1 MLTLTQYIF
10 TPVLNTGVAV
20 NVIVA
25 SLPPNFKV
33 APLRWMGLA
42 IVLQA
47 VKTMVILI
55 SMGLDITNLGDI
67 DSDKV
72 GHLRKVLAQR
82 TKLVGIH
89 IVNVI

>member
-1 MLTLTQYIF
+1 
-10 TPVLNTGVAV
+10 
-20 NVIVA
+20 
-25 SLPPNFKV
+25 
-33 APLRWMGLA
+33 
-42 IVLQA
+42 
-47 VKTMVILI
+47 MVVLI

-72 GHLRKVLAQR
+72 GHLRKVLAQC

>member
-1 MLTLTQYIF
+1 
-10 TPVLNTGVAV
+10 
-20 NVIVA
+20 
-25 SLPPNFKV
+25 
-33 APLRWMGLA
+33 
-42 IVLQA
+42 
-47 VKTMVILI
+47 MVILI